1 MKKASIII
9 TVVVALAI
17 LFIVIFGPLF
27 VLNEGEQAVVVRFG
41 KIVNSH
47 SDAGLKWR
55 SPIIDTV
62 IKYPKRLMSWDGEPQ
77 RIPTKENQFIYVDT
91 TARWRIADPIK
102 FYESVNDLNAAYSKL
117 SDVID
122 SAVRTV
128 ISSNYLREAVRS
140 SDEILSENQV
150 ESFQTG
156 DVENSATLQQLAI
169 TPTQYEK
176 IEKGR
181 LELTEEMR
189 ALVSDIVPSFGIE
202 VVDILPRQI
211 KYSDELSESVYQRM
225 IKERNQIAQAFRA
238 YGEGKKAEW
247 LGKLENEKRTILSSA
262 YAKGESIKGKAD
274 AEASKI
280 YADSF
285 GRDPS
290 FFEFWKAI
298 ESYRKTMPAFNKTLS
313 TGMDYFKYKWRE
325 YHIDLSSAAAFQP
338 LGDFFRRIRE
348 YKPWAAGPGLTTKV
362 LFSIWMLLPSWI
374 WPQIH
379 RRGSCSYRNVWKAAL
394 PI

>member
-1 MKKASIII
+1 MKKLPILIL
-9 TVVVALAI
+9 VLAVLAA

-27 VLNEGEQAVVVRFG
+27 VVQEGEQAVVVRFG
-41 KIVNSH
+41 KIVAVH
-47 SDAGLKWR
+47 STAGLKWR
-55 SPIIDTV
+55 SPFVDT
-62 IKYPKRLMSWDGEPQ
+62 ILKYPKKLMSWDGEPK

-91 TARWRIADPIK
+91 TARWKISDPVK
-102 FYESVNDLNAAYSKL
+102 FYESVNTLEGAYGKL

-140 SDEILSENQV
+140 SDEILNADKV
-150 ESFQTG
+150 ETFQTG
-156 DVENSATLQQLAI
+156 EVENSSALQDLAI

-181 LELTEEMR
+181 RLLADEMKT
-189 ALVSDIVPSFGIE
+189 LVSAIVPTFGIE

-211 KYSDELSESVYQRM
+211 KYSDELTESVYQRM

-247 LGKLENEKRTILSSA
+247 LGKLENEKRTLLSSA
-262 YAKGESIKGKAD
+262 YASAESIKGKAD
-274 AEASKI
+274 AQASKI
-280 YADSF
+280 YADSY

-298 ESYRKTMPAFNKTLS
+298 ESYKKTMPAFNKTLS
-313 TGMDYFKYKWRE
+313 TGMDYFKFLY
-325 YHIDLSSAAAFQP
+325 S
-338 LGDFFRRIRE
+338 
-348 YKPWAAGPGLTTKV
+348 
-362 LFSIWMLLPSWI
+362 PSG
-374 WPQIH
+374 
-379 RRGSCSYRNVWKAAL
+379 R
-394 PI
+394 

>member
-1 MKKASIII
+1 MKKIPIII
-9 TVVVALAI
+9 AIVAVLAV

-41 KIVNSH
+41 KIVAVH
-47 SDAGLKWR
+47 TEAGLKWR
-55 SPIIDTV
+55 SPFVDTV
-62 IKYPKRLMSWDGEPQ
+62 IKYPKKLMSWDGEPQ

-91 TARWRIADPIK
+91 TARWKIVDPVK
-102 FYESVNDLNAAYSKL
+102 FYEAVGSIDMAYGKL
-117 SDVID
+117 DDVID

-140 SDEILSENQV
+140 SDEILNATRIET
-150 ESFQTG
+150 FQTG
-156 DVENSATLQQLAI
+156 EVENSGTLQQLAI

-181 LELTEEMR
+181 RILADEMR
-189 ALVSDIVPSFGIE
+189 QLVSNIVPAFGIE

-211 KYSDELSESVYQRM
+211 KYSDELTESVYQRM

-238 YGEGKKAEW
+238 FGEGKKAEW
-247 LGKLENEKRTILSSA
+247 LGKLENEKRSLLSSA
-262 YAKGESIKGKAD
+262 YAKAEIIKGKAD

-285 GRDPS
+285 SKDPS

-313 TGMDYFKYKWRE
+313 TGMDYFKYLYSPTGR
-325 YHIDLSSAAAFQP
+325 
-338 LGDFFRRIRE
+338 
-348 YKPWAAGPGLTTKV
+348 
-362 LFSIWMLLPSWI
+362 
-374 WPQIH
+374 
-379 RRGSCSYRNVWKAAL
+379 
-394 PI
+394 

>member
-1 MKKASIII
+1 MKKVPIII
-9 TVVVALAI
+9 LVVVVLAVI
-17 LFIVIFGPLF
+17 FIVAFGPLF
-27 VLNEGEQAVVVRFG
+27 VVQEGEQAVVVRFG
-41 KIVNSH
+41 KIVAQH
-47 SDAGLKWR
+47 TDAGLKWR
-55 SPIIDTV
+55 SPFVDTV
-62 IKYPKRLMSWDGEPQ
+62 IKYPKKLMSWDGEPQ

-91 TARWRIADPIK
+91 TARWKIVDPVK
-102 FYESVNDLNAAYSKL
+102 FYESVNTLEGAFGKL
-117 SDVID
+117 GDVID

-140 SDEILSENQV
+140 SDEILSASKIET
-150 ESFQTG
+150 FQTG
-156 DVENSATLQQLAI
+156 EVENSSTLQQLAI

-181 LELTEEMR
+181 RVLAEEMK
-189 ALVSDIVPSFGIE
+189 ALVSNIVPTFGIE

-211 KYSDELSESVYQRM
+211 RYSDELTESVYQRM

-247 LGKLENEKRTILSSA
+247 LGKLENEKRSILSTA
-262 YAKGESIKGKAD
+262 YAKGETIKGKAD

-313 TGMDYFKYKWRE
+313 TGMDYFKYLYSQTGR
-325 YHIDLSSAAAFQP
+325 
-338 LGDFFRRIRE
+338 
-348 YKPWAAGPGLTTKV
+348 
-362 LFSIWMLLPSWI
+362 
-374 WPQIH
+374 
-379 RRGSCSYRNVWKAAL
+379 
-394 PI
+394 

>member
-1 MKKASIII
+1 MKKIPTIILI
-9 TVVVALAI
+9 VVVLVVV
-17 LFIVIFGPLF
+17 FIVAFGPLF
-27 VLNEGEQAVVVRFG
+27 IVQEGEQAVVVRFG
-41 KIVNSH
+41 KIVAQH
-47 SDAGLKWR
+47 TEAGLKWR
-55 SPIIDTV
+55 SPFVDTV
-62 IKYPKRLMSWDGEPQ
+62 IKYPKKLMSWDGESQ

-91 TARWRIADPIK
+91 TARWKIVDPVK
-102 FYESVNDLNAAYSKL
+102 FYESVNTLESAYGKL
-117 SDVID
+117 DDVID

-140 SDEILSENQV
+140 SDEILNASKV
-150 ESFQTG
+150 ETFQTG
-156 DVENSATLQQLAI
+156 EVENSSTLQQLAI

-181 LELTEEMR
+181 RVLADEMKI
-189 ALVSDIVPSFGIE
+189 LVANIVPTFGIE

-211 KYSDELSESVYQRM
+211 KYSDELTESVYQRM
-225 IKERNQIAQAFRA
+225 IKERSQIAQAFRS

-247 LGKLENEKRTILSSA
+247 LGKLENEKRSLLSSA

-313 TGMDYFKYKWRE
+313 TGMDYFKYL
-325 YHIDLSSAAAFQP
+325 YS
-338 LGDFFRRIRE
+338 
-348 YKPWAAGPGLTTKV
+348 
-362 LFSIWMLLPSWI
+362 PSG
-374 WPQIH
+374 
-379 RRGSCSYRNVWKAAL
+379 R
-394 PI
+394 

>member
-1 MKKASIII
+1 M
-9 TVVVALAI
+9 
-17 LFIVIFGPLF
+17 
-27 VLNEGEQAVVVRFG
+27 LNEGEQAVVVRFG
-41 KIVNSH
+41 KIVAFHTS
-47 SDAGLKWR
+47 AGLKWR
-55 SPIIDTV
+55 SPFVDTV
-62 IKYPKRLMSWDGEPQ
+62 MKYPKKLMSWDGEPQ

-91 TARWRIADPIK
+91 TARWRIVDPIK
-102 FYESVNDLNAAYSKL
+102 FYESVNTLDGAFSKL

-140 SDEILSENQV
+140 SDEILSESQV

-156 DVENSATLQQLAI
+156 DIENNTTLQQLAI
-169 TPTQYEK
+169 TQTQYEK

-181 LELTEEMR
+181 LVLAEEMKT
-189 ALVSDIVPSFGIE
+189 LVSEIVPSFGIE

-290 FFEFWKAI
+290 FFEF
-298 ESYRKTMPAFNKTLS
+298 
-313 TGMDYFKYKWRE
+313 
-325 YHIDLSSAAAFQP
+325 
-338 LGDFFRRIRE
+338 
-348 YKPWAAGPGLTTKV
+348 
-362 LFSIWMLLPSWI
+362 
-374 WPQIH
+374 
-379 RRGSCSYRNVWKAAL
+379 
-394 PI
+394 

>member
-102 FYESVNDLNAAYSKL
+102 FYESVNNLNAAYSKL

-313 TGMDYFKYKWRE
+313 TGMDYFKYLYSPTGR
-325 YHIDLSSAAAFQP
+325 
-338 LGDFFRRIRE
+338 
-348 YKPWAAGPGLTTKV
+348 
-362 LFSIWMLLPSWI
+362 
-374 WPQIH
+374 
-379 RRGSCSYRNVWKAAL
+379 
-394 PI
+394 

>member
-1 MKKASIII
+1 MKKTSIII
-9 TVVVALAI
+9 TIVVALGI
-17 LFIVIFGPLF
+17 LFIIIFGPLF

-41 KIVNSH
+41 KIVAFHTS
-47 SDAGLKWR
+47 AGLKWR
-55 SPIIDTV
+55 SPFVDTV
-62 IKYPKRLMSWDGEPQ
+62 MKYPKKLMSWDGEPQ

-91 TARWRIADPIK
+91 TARWRIVDPIK
-102 FYESVNDLNAAYSKL
+102 FYESVNTLDGAFSKL

-140 SDEILSENQV
+140 SDEILSESQV

-156 DVENSATLQQLAI
+156 DIENNTTLQQLAI
-169 TPTQYEK
+169 TQTQYEK

-181 LELTEEMR
+181 LVLAEEMKT
-189 ALVSDIVPSFGIE
+189 LVSEIVPSFGIE

-313 TGMDYFKYKWRE
+313 TGMDYFKYLYSPTGR
-325 YHIDLSSAAAFQP
+325 
-338 LGDFFRRIRE
+338 
-348 YKPWAAGPGLTTKV
+348 
-362 LFSIWMLLPSWI
+362 
-374 WPQIH
+374 
-379 RRGSCSYRNVWKAAL
+379 
-394 PI
+394 